1 MVFVTLSK
9 VLAYVVFRAAGVL
22 RGSSDGCGSAVS
34 PGGVHLSARVGR
46 HSLAGL
52 GHGVYASFKTLRLKN
67 RVAQAKAGAN
77 LLMFWTILSCLS
89 IHEQFTE
96 ALVSWLPMYYV
107 LKCGLLGG
115 LILPQIKVCVWRCG
129 CGRGSGCGCAC
140 VRSVVRR
147 CVWCRGS
154 RCVCNQCGVQLP
166 RWVFKRLLVPTV
178 NASKT
183 YFKASVWPR
192 IGDRLSKCVLVFWS
206 CGGVCLRCCASPL
219 TRV

>member
-9 VLAYVVFRAAGVL
+9 VLA
-22 RGSSDGCGSAVS
+22 
-34 PGGVHLSARVGR
+34 
-46 HSLAGL
+46 LAGL

-115 LILPQIKVCVWRCG
+115 LILPQIK
-129 CGRGSGCGCAC
+129 
-140 VRSVVRR
+140 
-147 CVWCRGS
+147 
-154 RCVCNQCGVQLP
+154 LP

-192 IGDRLSKCVLVFWS
+192 IGDRLSSIARVVHV
-206 CGGVCLRCCASPL
+206 GGVTMYLEHLDEQELHAWEADIQQLLVAVQAERSARRGPDAAAGDGNGNGDGAVDGGDVVTLVGGASATTP
-219 TRV
+219 RDVHK

>member
-9 VLAYVVFRAAGVL
+9 ILAYVVFRAAGVL
-22 RGSSDGCGSAVS
+22 RGSSDGCGSGLTRWCWLV
-34 PGGVHLSARVGR
+34 GVCVGR

-115 LILPQIKVCVWRCG
+115 LILPQIKVCV
-129 CGRGSGCGCAC
+129 AC
-140 VRSVVRR
+140 V
-147 CVWCRGS
+147 
-154 RCVCNQCGVQLP
+154 
-166 RWVFKRLLVPTV
+166 
-178 NASKT
+178 
-183 YFKASVWPR
+183 
-192 IGDRLSKCVLVFWS
+192 
-206 CGGVCLRCCASPL
+206 
-219 TRV
+219 